1 MKSMIDMP
9 EEARVWFYQANRVL
23 TDQEIDHVAEEMTAS
38 MQDWSSH
45 GSKMDASF
53 EILFSRVIAVAAD
66 EGRAVASGCGIDK
79 SVRFVQS
86 LGEKMNIDFF
96 TRTQVLY
103 FQGDEVKDASLHQFW
118 GLRKALIINDD
129 TVVLDTTVR
138 TVGELRKSLK
148 KPFSAS
154 WHAEM
159 WGR

>member
-9 EEARVWFYQANRVL
+9 AEARVWLYQANRVL
-23 TDQEIDHVAEEMTAS
+23 TDPEISHLTEEIMAF
-38 MQDWSSH
+38 MGDWSSH
-45 GSKMDASF
+45 GAKMDASF
-53 EILFSRVIAVAAD
+53 EILFSRVIIVAAD
-66 EGRAVASGCGIDK
+66 EGRAAASGCGIDK
-79 SVRFVQS
+79 SVRFIQS

-103 FQGDEVKDASLHQFW
+103 FQDDEVKDAALHHFW
-118 GLRKALIINDD
+118 GLRKALIINDN
-129 TVVLDTTVR
+129 TVVVDTTVR

-148 KPFSAS
+148 RPFGGS